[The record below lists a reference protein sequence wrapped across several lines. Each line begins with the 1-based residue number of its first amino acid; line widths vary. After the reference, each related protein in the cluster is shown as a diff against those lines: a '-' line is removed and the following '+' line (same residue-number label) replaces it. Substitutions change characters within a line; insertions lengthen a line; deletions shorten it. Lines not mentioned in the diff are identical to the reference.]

1 MCNDFFFY
9 YTLSLFYDALPGEQ
23 VTITYLPGKYVP
35 GGRSVVLFNSLEEV
49 ADA

>member
-1 MCNDFFFY
+1 MCNDFY
-9 YTLSLFYDALPGEQ
+9 YYFIISLFDAALPGDQ